1 MSTMKTLETRELLS
15 LLNDMI
21 DDTINK
27 NLSSG
32 LASGLSFP
40 PPIQPVIDRREKI
53 YEEISPQLMG
63 YDTSGRLRFMT
74 DKYIDG
80 EIRFRDL
87 KNEYQKLQDKY
98 DKLNDDYKK
107 LQNNVIEILTKT
119 INGNKIDT
127 DI

>member
-1 MSTMKTLETRELLS
+1 MKTLETRELLS

-32 LASGLSFP
+32 LSSGLSIT

-53 YEEISPQLMG
+53 YEENKPVLESFNNLA
-63 YDTSGRLRFMT
+63 DKWRFT
-74 DKYIDG
+74 INKYV
-80 EIRFRDL
+80 ESEMRFRDL

-107 LQNNVIEILTKT
+107 LQNNVIEILAKT
-119 INGNKIDT
+119 INDNKIDT